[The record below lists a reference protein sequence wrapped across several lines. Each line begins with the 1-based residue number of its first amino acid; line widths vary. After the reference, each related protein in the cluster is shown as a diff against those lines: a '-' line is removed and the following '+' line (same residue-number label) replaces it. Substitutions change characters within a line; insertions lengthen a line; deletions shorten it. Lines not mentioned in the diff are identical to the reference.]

1 MKNFWVKLLILTTI
15 FLGCGDPKPDNLLSE
30 EEVQEILSQ
39 LHMADAISDTRK
51 KHILERKTFRNDI
64 YDQILERY
72 GLTRETFYE
81 SYEYYLEHP
90 VQMDSIYQRIV
101 RDFDRRME
109 EAYDEEYV
117 GEKEE
122 KAGTRT
128 RPDIKKPQQ

>member
-1 MKNFWVKLLILTTI
+1 MTMI
-15 FLGCGDPKPDNLLSE
+15 FLGCGDPKPNNLLPE
-30 EEVQEILSQ
+30 EEMQEILSQ

-72 GLTRETFYE
+72 GLTRKTFYE

-90 VQMDSIYQRIV
+90 VQMDSIYQRII
-101 RDFDRRME
+101 RDFDRQME
-109 EAYDEEYV
+109 DAYNEEYA
-117 GEKEE
+117 GENGENARAK
-122 KAGTRT
+122 T